1 MSFQMAGMSGSPS
14 GPAAYSS
21 GMNSAGMKN
30 KIPKG
35 HELAR
40 LQNFSPEQM
49 QLFQSLFGNLGP
61 DSFLGKLASGSQE
74 GFEQLEAP
82 ALRQF
87 QELGGQLASRFS
99 GGGSRSGSGGS
110 RGMSARS
117 GSGFQNASQ
126 SMAAQFAQDLQAQRM
141 GIQRQSLQDLMGM
154 SNTLLNQRPWDQ
166 SLVEKPK
173 SMWEGLIPGLGQGLG
188 NIGGNIGTKFL
199 SSILGL

>member
-1 MSFQMAGMSGSPS
+1 MSFSMAPMSGTPS
-14 GPAAYSS
+14 GPAGYSS
-21 GMNSAGMKN
+21 GMGSAGMGN

-40 LQNFSPEQM
+40 VQNFTPEQM
-49 QLFQSLFGNLGP
+49 QLFQSMFGHLGP

-74 GFEQLEAP
+74 GFDQLEAP

-87 QELGGQLASRFS
+87 QELSGQLASRFS
-99 GGGSRSGSGGS
+99 GGGSRSGVGGS

-126 SMAAQFAQDLQAQRM
+126 SYASQFAQDLQAQRM

-154 SNTLLNQRPWDQ
+154 SNSLLNQRAYDQ
-166 SLVEKPK
+166 SVVKKPD
-173 SMWEGLIPGLGQGLG
+173 SMLQQLLPGLF
-188 NIGGNIGTKFL
+188 GGITKMGTDIGTGYFSKL
-199 SSILGL
+199 LGI